1 MTNKSIISK
10 ILTLTGFA
18 LILSSMIGLSLNVQ
32 ARNAALIVDTSCAVG
47 TDPTCIGQIPSNL
60 TRTFSFFFSYGSVN
74 NPEVTNAIG
83 RVSIDNPSLELVNTA
98 AEDWYN
104 GDAAN
109 PSASVPAAIS
119 CSDSYTGNKYQ
130 ILPSLVSTSSLTYG
144 LQSARN
150 IAAASGATTVDRLAP
165 GRTGCI
171 KITLKVGANATVG
184 QTVNVSFDE
193 DYGPNGNGSPSF
205 TDATRP
211 RIQTF
216 RFVIGA
222 ASQPSSSSSSSVVSS
237 SSSISSSR
245 SSSVSTSTA
254 VQDVPRSGGPGML
267 AFVSLT
273 AFGVILFVAHKISK
287 KRISEKDVK

>member
-1 MTNKSIISK
+1 MTKTSLLTKFLTIIGFTVVFS
-10 ILTLTGFA
+10 TL
-18 LILSSMIGLSLNVQ
+18 ISLSLNVQ
-32 ARNAALIVDTSCAVG
+32 ARNAALIVDTSCSAG

-83 RVSIDNPSLELVNTA
+83 KVTIDNPSLELVNTA

-109 PSASVPAAIS
+109 ASASVPAAIS

-150 IAAASGATTVDRLAP
+150 TAAASGASTVDKLLA
-165 GRTGCI
+165 GRTGCL

-184 QTVNVSFDE
+184 QAVNVSFDE
-193 DYGPNGNGSPSF
+193 DYGPNGSGSPSF

-216 RFVIGA
+216 KFVIGA
-222 ASQPSSSSSSSVVSS
+222 ATQPSSSSSSVVSSS

-245 SSSVSTSTA
+245 SSSVSSSTA
-254 VQDVPRSGGPGML
+254 VQDVPRSGGPGL
-267 AFVSLT
+267 FAIVSLS
-273 AFGVILFVAHKISK
+273 AFGLILFVAHKISK
-287 KRISEKDVK
+287 KRISEKDVQ

>member
-1 MTNKSIISK
+1 MTKNPL
-10 ILTLTGFA
+10 LTKLLNLVGFTLVLTS
-18 LILSSMIGLSLNVQ
+18 LIGLSLNVQ
-32 ARNAALIVDTSCAVG
+32 ARNAALIVDTSCAAG

-83 RVSIDNPSLELVNTA
+83 KVTIDNPSLELVNTA
-98 AEDWYN
+98 SEDWYN

-109 PSASVPAAIS
+109 ASASVPAAIS
-119 CSDSYTGNKYQ
+119 CSDAYTGNKYQ
-130 ILPSLVSTSSLTYG
+130 ILPSLVSTTSLTYG

-150 IAAASGATTVDRLAP
+150 TAAASGATTVDKLLA
-165 GRTGCI
+165 GRTGCL

-193 DYGPNGNGSPSF
+193 DFGPNGSGSPSF
-205 TDATRP
+205 TDTTRP

-216 RFVIGA
+216 KFVIGA
-222 ASQPSSSSSSSVVSS
+222 AIVSSSSSVVSSS

-245 SSSVSTSTA
+245 SSSVSSSTV

-267 AFVSLT
+267 AIVSLG

-287 KRISEKDVK
+287 KRISEKDVQ